1 MVEDERLAEGAR
13 QPEQS
18 PHAHFAAQQRHLQR
32 LVVSLD
38 ATLGSL
44 LAPQQSKLQRQSST
58 PHRRSS
64 PASKTGKG
72 SAVDGAPATV
82 AASPRS
88 SGATGSAD
96 NAPQITPESA
106 VALAAE
112 ALAAVK
118 ASLALAQHEHG
129 PSPANGEDDSA
140 RNRDRNGGGGG
151 RELRV
156 ALARAIGA
164 LRNACVGAASSTA
177 ELLGGE
183 DPTGFAQEVRALAN
197 AHEKELEQALVE
209 DQERQLGAP
218 TAAAAAAGGNGGN
231 KVPVASSGPA
241 AAVGLEFWSRQ
252 SDLWSGVF
260 TEQ

>member
-18 PHAHFAAQQRHLQR
+18 SHADFAAQQRHLQR
-32 LVVSLD
+32 LVMSLD

-44 LAPQQSKLQRQSST
+44 LAPQQSKLQRPSST
-58 PHRRSS
+58 PQRRPS
-64 PASKTGKG
+64 PTSKTGKG
-72 SAVDGAPATV
+72 SAAEGAPATAS

-106 VALAAE
+106 VALVGE

-129 PSPANGEDDSA
+129 PRPANGKDDSA
-140 RNRDRNGGGGG
+140 RNRDRGGGGGG

-183 DPTGFAQEVRALAN
+183 DPTGFAQV
-197 AHEKELEQALVE
+197 
-209 DQERQLGAP
+209 
-218 TAAAAAAGGNGGN
+218 
-231 KVPVASSGPA
+231 
-241 AAVGLEFWSRQ
+241 
-252 SDLWSGVF
+252 SDGIRW
-260 TEQ
+260 

>member
-1 MVEDERLAEGAR
+1 LLILQGLERGARDLQQTTPMVEDERLAEGAR

-18 PHAHFAAQQRHLQR
+18 SHADFAAQQRHLQR
-32 LVVSLD
+32 LVMSLD

-44 LAPQQSKLQRQSST
+44 LAPQQSKLQRPSST

-64 PASKTGKG
+64 LASSKTAKG
-72 SAVDGAPATV
+72 GAAEGAPASTA

-118 ASLALAQHEHG
+118 ASLALARHEHG
-129 PSPANGEDDSA
+129 RRPANGKDDSA
-140 RNRDRNGGGGG
+140 RNRDGSGGGGG

-164 LRNACVGAASSTA
+164 
-177 ELLGGE
+177 
-183 DPTGFAQEVRALAN
+183 
-197 AHEKELEQALVE
+197 
-209 DQERQLGAP
+209 
-218 TAAAAAAGGNGGN
+218 
-231 KVPVASSGPA
+231 
-241 AAVGLEFWSRQ
+241 
-252 SDLWSGVF
+252 
-260 TEQ
+260 